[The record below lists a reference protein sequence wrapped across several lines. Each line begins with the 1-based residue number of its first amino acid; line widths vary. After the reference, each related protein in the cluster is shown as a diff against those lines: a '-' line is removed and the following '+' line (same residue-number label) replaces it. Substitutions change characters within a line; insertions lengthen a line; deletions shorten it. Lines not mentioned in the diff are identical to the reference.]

1 MRGLAVFG
9 AMALALAVS
18 PVSATVMNFM
28 PTADGDVQTHG
39 GTVINTTGGAVGITQ
54 SGALIKNGIFEFD
67 LSSIPDASTINSV
80 TLMVELG
87 RFISNVGSGPAE
99 IDIIAYNGDGVI
111 DVADFDAAGTQ
122 VVDTNTPS
130 AGTGGG
136 DMLSFTF
143 TDVTPVFDALA
154 GNLLTLRVET
164 DSFASIQF
172 AALESNDYNPAKLTV
187 DYSAVPVPGALVF
200 GLTALAGL
208 ALTARRKA

>member
-1 MRGLAVFG
+1 
-9 AMALALAVS
+9 
-18 PVSATVMNFM
+18 
-28 PTADGDVQTHG
+28 
-39 GTVINTTGGAVGITQ
+39 
-54 SGALIKNGIFEFD
+54 
-67 LSSIPDASTINSV
+67 
-80 TLMVELG
+80 
-87 RFISNVGSGPAE
+87 
-99 IDIIAYNGDGVI
+99 
-111 DVADFDAAGTQ
+111 
-122 VVDTNTPS
+122 
-130 AGTGGG
+130 
-136 DMLSFTF
+136 MLTFTF